1 MFQVIVIVTVIQ
13 NFGVS
18 FFQFYLRYLCQLDFE
33 NTGREYGDSKGT
45 TGTDPVIVP
54 GCLWEIVV

>member
-1 MFQVIVIVTVIQ
+1 MFQVIVIVIVIQ
-13 NFGVS
+13 YFGVL
-18 FFQFYLRYLCQLDFE
+18 FFQFYLRYLFQLDFE
-33 NTGREYGDSKGT
+33 NTGREYGDSEGT